1 MDGVEATKKIAAR
14 EDSKPKPLVIML
26 TAHVSDTFRT
36 TCLESGASDYIA
48 KPCTI
53 EGLRKTLIKNLF
65 WEMHEGPSFRYAAYS
80 SVIQSL

>member
-65 WEMHEGPSFRYAAYS
+65 
-80 SVIQSL
+80 